1 MLQELIQIKMKLSKL
16 LFFCFILNSCI
27 TQEKC
32 AERFPSKETDS
43 VTTVV
48 SYVHDTIYESFDEEV
63 VEFDDVGFGLDTSLY
78 YHREEKKGKQTA
90 VLDIRKGKI
99 KVTCKEDAYKD
110 TIAFLR
116 KQIETTEKKTKIA
129 PAVVKYI
136 DRPLYKPLLYYFG
149 ITLLLA
155 VGFAAGKWFKVF

>member
-1 MLQELIQIKMKLSKL
+1 MKLSKL
-16 LFFCFILNSCI
+16 LVICLFLSGCI

-43 VTTVV
+43 VTTTI
-48 SYVHDTIYESFDEEV
+48 SYIHDTIYESFDEEV
-63 VEFDDVGFGLDTSLY
+63 VEFDDTGFGLDTSLY

-99 KVTCKEDAYKD
+99 KITCKEAAYKD
-110 TIAFLR
+110 TVAFLR
-116 KQIETTEKKTKIA
+116 KQIETKEKKTTIA

-136 DRPLYKPLLYYFG
+136 DYWYHKPLIYYFW
-149 ITLLLA
+149 ITVLLLI
-155 VGFAAGKWFKVF
+155 GFAAGKWFKVF

>member
-1 MLQELIQIKMKLSKL
+1 MNLSKL
-16 LFFCFILNSCI
+16 FIFCLVFSSCI
-27 TQEKC
+27 TQQKC

-48 SYVHDTIYESFDEEV
+48 SLVHDTIYESFDDEV
-63 VEFDDVGFGLDTSLY
+63 VEFDDEGFGIDTSLY
-78 YHREEKKGKQTA
+78 YHREEKKGNKTA

-99 KVTCKEDAYKD
+99 TITCRESAYKD

-116 KQIETTEKKTKIA
+116 KQIETTRKKTTTS
-129 PAVVKYI
+129 PPVVKYI

-149 ITLLLA
+149 ITFLLA